1 MTLEPA
7 LSAPLP
13 VQLHLLTVL
22 PAFVIGLWLILF
34 STKGKLAHR
43 TFGYIY
49 LALMSVTALTTVF
62 INGNPDGGF
71 YGFSWIHLFIPLT
84 IHGLWRHKVSPCAQ
98 PRGPQKRNDGA
109 VCWRAG
115 DCRCTHVPARPHHA
129 PNRHGRLKP

>member
-7 LSAPLP
+7 LAAPLP
-13 VQLHLLTVL
+13 IQIHLLTVL

-49 LALMSVTALTTVF
+49 LVLMTVTATTTVF
-62 INGNPDGGF
+62 IHGNPNGSF

-84 IHGLWRHKVSPCAQ
+84 INGVVGGLLAVRKHNIARHKRAML
-98 PRGPQKRNDGA
+98 GLFIGA
-109 VCWRAG
+109 IVIAG
-115 DCRCTHVPARPHHA
+115 ALTFLP
-129 PNRHGRLKP
+129 GRIMNQIVMGG

>member
-13 VQLHLLTVL
+13 VQMHLLTVL

-49 LALMSVTALTTVF
+49 LALMSVTAITTIFVSS
-62 INGNPDGGF
+62 NPTGGF

-84 IHGLWRHKVSPCAQ
+84 IYGVYGGIRSARAHNMARHKSAMLALFI
-98 PRGPQKRNDGA
+98 GA
-109 VCWRAG
+109 LVIAG
-115 DCRCTHVPARPHHA
+115 ALTFLP
-129 PNRHGRLKP
+129 GRVMNQIVTGG